1 MDILCADIACYEG
14 VIGMPAI
21 SVIVPAYNAEK
32 YIVNCVES
40 IRKQTFQD
48 WELVIVNDG
57 SKDKTRELCDQCVAG
72 DERIRVIHLRKN
84 AGVSN
89 ARNVGMSN
97 AQGEYIMFLDAD
109 DRYEFHCLQTMW
121 DTMKAADADTAA
133 CGLLYLWPDGSKATE
148 ISVPAGVYD
157 EKGIREKIVYPLL
170 GDRLTQPV
178 FNGYI
183 VRYLYSAEI
192 IRNAKITFEGA
203 YLEDELFVMEYFC
216 HAKKLAATEEP
227 LYRYFQ
233 NPSSATHYYMADFL
247 KVFSRF
253 MERKEELVARYQLN
267 DARPQWRENSN
278 WAGLLIAI
286 GNEYAASNKKSIRE
300 KQKTVKEICQRPEMA
315 KAVSTITPVG
325 LSANK
330 QMVAKLVKGKH
341 FFILTQLYRLKNRI

>member
-1 MDILCADIACYEG
+1 
-14 VIGMPAI
+14 MPAI

-32 YIVNCVES
+32 YIVSCVES
-40 IRKQTFQD
+40 VRKQTFQD
-48 WELVIVNDG
+48 WEMVIVDDG
-57 SKDKTRELCDQCVAG
+57 SKDKTRELCDQCAAN

-89 ARNVGMSN
+89 ARNVGLSN
-97 AQGEYIMFLDAD
+97 AQGEYIAFLDAD
-109 DRYEFHCLQTMW
+109 DCYEPHCLQTMW
-121 DTMKAADADTAA
+121 DIMKEADADTAA
-133 CGLLYLWPDGSKATE
+133 CGHVYLWPNGSKVTE

-157 EKGIREKIVYPLL
+157 ELGIREKIIYPLL

-192 IRNAKITFEGA
+192 IRKAKITFEGA

-216 HAKKLAATEEP
+216 NAKKLAATEEP
-227 LYRYFQ
+227 LYQYFQ
-233 NPSSATHYYMADFL
+233 NPSSATHHYMADFM

-253 MERKEELVARYQLN
+253 MERKEALVARYQLN

-286 GNEYAASNKKSIRE
+286 GNEYAASNKKAVWE
-300 KQKTVKEICQRPEMA
+300 KQKTVRAICQRPEMA
-315 KAVSTITPVG
+315 QAISTITPVG
-325 LSANK
+325 LSGNK